1 MEATAGAQA
10 GAYSRPQIAEL
21 VTSDLDFFFFFNFP
35 SYPLRIVPFASAF
48 GENGAKRK

>member
-21 VTSDLDFFFFFNFP
+21 VTSDLDFFFFLTFP
-35 SYPLRIVPFASAF
+35 ATP
-48 GENGAKRK
+48 

>member
-21 VTSDLDFFFFFNFP
+21 VTSDLDFFFFNFP